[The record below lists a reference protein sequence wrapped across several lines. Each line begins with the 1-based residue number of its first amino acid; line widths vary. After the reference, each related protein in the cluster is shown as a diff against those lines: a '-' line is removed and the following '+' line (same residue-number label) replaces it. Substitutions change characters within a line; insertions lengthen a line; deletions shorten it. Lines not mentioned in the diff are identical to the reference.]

1 MARLLSLF
9 LVVSITGSAA
19 AEKSAPAPPTFESH
33 IRPLFKIYCFDC
45 HGEGEKLRGGLDLRL
60 RRLTVQGGDSGAA
73 IAPGKPADSLLYQ
86 RVRDGEMPPSKKK
99 LNAAEIEMIEQWITA
114 GARVERP
121 EPQSLAKG
129 MHIAPEDRAYWAFQ
143 PVRSPPIPAVR
154 TSERVRNS
162 IDAFLLARLQERGL
176 TFAPEADRRTQI
188 RRATFDLHGLPPT
201 PQEVDAFLKDTAPG
215 AFERL
220 IDRLLASPRY
230 GERWGRHW
238 LDVAG
243 YADSEGYT
251 QEDKVRPYAYKYRD
265 YVIRSLNEDKPFDQF
280 ICEQIAGD
288 ELVRPPY
295 RDLSPGDLDKL
306 IATGFLCTA
315 PDGTGS
321 AGVEQTTARNQVVS
335 DTIKIVSTS
344 LLGLTVGCAQCHN
357 HKYDPIPQT
366 DYYQMRATFEPAYD
380 VKKWRPPAARLI
392 SLYTDAD
399 RRQAAQIEA
408 EAAKIDQERHKKQQ
422 QHIEAT
428 FLKQLAKVPEPM
440 REKARGARS
449 TPPAKRSAEQQQL
462 LREYPNLN
470 VDAGSLYLYDAAA
483 AAELKTLADKTAA
496 VRAKKPA
503 EDFVRALT
511 EIAGQLPTTHVFH
524 RGDPEQ
530 PRQTVAPGGLTILDG
545 LPLPASKEPGLATS
559 GRRLAFARWL
569 TDPRHPLTA
578 RVLTNRV
585 WMHHFG
591 RGIVGTPGDFGK
603 LGERPTHPELLD
615 WLAHQFIQRGWRL
628 KEMHRLIMT
637 SSAYRQSSE
646 REESAARLDPDN
658 RLLARMSVRRLEA
671 EVIRDGI
678 LAISGN
684 LCLRM
689 FGPPVPVRENDVG
702 QVVIGKGMKD
712 LARGTT
718 VAASLPEGEVHRRS
732 IYVQVRRSLPLGILE
747 AFDAATTE
755 PNCERR
761 NSSTVTPQALLL
773 MNNDYLLEQSAVF
786 ADRLLREA
794 GNDPKAQVIHA
805 WRLAYAAEPTADE
818 VSDALAFLAG
828 QAERHRAAA
837 PKTNDPMR
845 QALASFCQ
853 ALLSSNRFLYVD

>member
-1 MARLLSLF
+1 MTRLLSLF
-9 LVVSITGSAA
+9 LVVCFAGSAA
-19 AEKSAPAPPTFESH
+19 AEKMPPVPPTFESH
-33 IRPLFKIYCFDC
+33 IRPLFKVYCLDC

-60 RRLTVQGGDSGAA
+60 RRLIAQGGDSGPAV
-73 IAPGKPADSLLYQ
+73 APGKPADSLLYQ
-86 RVRDGEMPPSKKK
+86 RVRDREMPPGKKK
-99 LNAAEIEMIEQWITA
+99 LSAAEIDMIEQWITG

-121 EPQSLAKG
+121 EPQALTKG
-129 MHIAPEDRAYWAFQ
+129 MHIAPEDRAFWSFQ
-143 PVRSPPIPAVR
+143 PVRSPPVPAVR
-154 TSERVRNS
+154 TAQHIRNP
-162 IDAFLLARLQERGL
+162 IDAFLSSRLQERGL
-176 TFAPEADRRTQI
+176 TFAPEADRRTLI

-201 PQEVDAFLKDTAPG
+201 PEEVEAFLKDRAPG

-251 QEDKVRPYAYKYRD
+251 QEDNVRLYAYKYRD

-280 ICEQIAGD
+280 IREQIAGD
-288 ELVRPPY
+288 ELVRSPY

-306 IATGFLCTA
+306 IATGFLRTA

-321 AGVEQTTARNQVVS
+321 AGVDQTTARNQVLS

-366 DYYQMRATFEPAYD
+366 DYYRIRAIFEPAYD
-380 VKKWRPPAARLI
+380 VKHWRPPAARLI

-399 RRQAAQIEA
+399 RRQAAQIESK
-408 EAAKIDQERHKKQQ
+408 AAKIDQERLTKQQ
-422 QHIEAT
+422 LHIEAT
-428 FLKQLAKVPEPM
+428 FLKELAKVPEPI
-440 REKARGARS
+440 REKARAARN
-449 TPPAKRSAEQQQL
+449 TAPAKRSAPQQQL

-470 VDAGSLYLYDAAA
+470 VDAGSLYLYNSAA
-483 AAELKTLADKTAA
+483 AAELKALADKAAA

-511 EIAGQLPTTHVFH
+511 EVAGQVPTTYVFH

-530 PRQTVAPGGLTILDG
+530 PRQAVAPGGLTILDG
-545 LPLPASKEPGLATS
+545 LPLPTKEAGLPTS

-578 RVLTNRV
+578 RVLVNRL

-591 RGIVGTPGDFGK
+591 RGLVGTPGDLGK
-603 LGERPTHPELLD
+603 LGERPTHPEMLD
-615 WLAHQFIQRGWRL
+615 WLAHEFVQRGWRL

-637 SSAYRQSSE
+637 SSAYRQSSR
-646 REESAARLDPDN
+646 REEKGARIDPED
-658 RLLARMSVRRLEA
+658 RLLSRMAVRRLEA
-671 EVIRDGI
+671 EAIRDGI
-678 LAISGN
+678 LAVSDSLN
-684 LCLRM
+684 LKM

-702 QVVIGKGMKD
+702 QVVIGKGTKD

-718 VAASLPEGEVHRRS
+718 VADSLPVGEVHRRS
-732 IYVQVRRSLPLGILE
+732 VYVQVRRSLPLGILE

-755 PNCERR
+755 PNCECRK
-761 NSSTVTPQALLL
+761 SSTVTPQALLL
-773 MNNDYLLEQSAVF
+773 MNNDFLLEQSEAF
-786 ADRLLREA
+786 AARLVREV
-794 GNDPKAQVIHA
+794 GNEQKAQVIRA
-805 WRLAYAAEPTADE
+805 WRLAYASEPTADE
-818 VSDALAFLAG
+818 VSDALRFLAR
-828 QAERHRAAA
+828 QAERHRATASK
-837 PKTNDPMR
+837 PGNPTQ
-845 QALASFCQ
+845 QALATFCQ